1 MMQGVTD
8 VLSYPTA
15 DVVSWEQTPVSVEV
29 VMRLILSLALSIPV
43 ALAGRTP
50 SSAPSEAASSKVW
63 VGHYGEYER
72 FLRTAVIDRA
82 RGTTLHVFFTPGGLA
97 ESGAVHR
104 QNYKGEIAGY
114 KFDRVLNLD
123 MVPPTVEK
131 NVDGVAVSL
140 ALWVLD
146 TRPLRRIDEGSA
158 GSSSDPA
165 RWNYQLH
172 RAYAFEDLVANLD
185 VEHEASPLID
195 PQGNLI
201 LLDHSEAFTATLAQ
215 PFEIGTKLNQIDR
228 PFFNRIKALDNRT
241 VTRAIGDFVDARAID
256 ALLTRRDAM
265 VKAFEKLAAQK
276 GATQVFTPNR

>member
-1 MMQGVTD
+1 
-8 VLSYPTA
+8 
-15 DVVSWEQTPVSVEV
+15 VEA

-50 SSAPSEAASSKVW
+50 PSAPSEAASSKVW
-63 VGHYGEYER
+63 VGHYEEYER

-82 RGTTLHVFFTPGGLA
+82 RGTTQRVFFTPGGLA

-104 QNYKGEIAGY
+104 QDYKGEIAGY

-131 NVDGVAVSL
+131 NVDGVAASL
-140 ALWVLD
+140 ALWVLN
-146 TRPLRRIDEGSA
+146 TRPLRRIDEGGA
-158 GSSSDPA
+158 GSSDPA

-185 VEHEASPLID
+185 VEYEASPLID

-228 PFFNRIKALDNRT
+228 LFFNRIKALNKRT
-241 VTRAIGDFVDARAID
+241 VTRAIGDLVDARAID
-256 ALLTRRDAM
+256 ALFTRRDAM

-276 GATQVFTPNR
+276 GATQVFTPDR